1 MLVIVAILFWAL
13 LGLCKRWSR
22 KAFFILQ
29 AVACLAWAVVQY
41 WTYFQSFVADLLPL
55 WVLAALAIPTRRRG
69 EEPEWT
75 YDASPPSAARRGSR
89 PFRDSLFAAGGM
101 GSPGA

>member
-29 AVACLAWAVVQY
+29 AVACLVWAAVQY
-41 WTYFQSFVADLLPL
+41 GTGFQSIVAGLLPL

-89 PFRDSLFAAGGM
+89 PFSGFPFRGGRT
-101 GSPGA
+101 G